1 MGTICAKLVS
11 NDAADGPTV
20 NSGDMNKR
28 DAISVDD
35 DARRRRR
42 AAYDS
47 IVLSARNALQQM
59 ERYGEEFVTS
69 RFGTSLAAHH
79 MEWMEQ
85 RYTWFVSAEDV
96 PKNLNE
102 SLAETV
108 LATLD
113 VDAVLRMAQNLL
125 QKMKIALDRIA
136 SDLHNADGDLV
147 DNFLQSRDFVNAVVY
162 EVTSA
167 MREFQIPPHP
177 PVPSDFMPASVVS
190 ADQSAMR
197 DWFLYREC
205 RNTLEYIIQVFSNF
219 STQDSQ

>member
-11 NDAADGPTV
+11 NDAAANGPTV

-85 RYTWFVSAEDV
+85 RYCPLQNWLTDRFQHRA
-96 PKNLNE
+96 LC
-102 SLAETV
+102 SLGT
-108 LATLD
+108 
-113 VDAVLRMAQNLL
+113 RG
-125 QKMKIALDRIA
+125 
-136 SDLHNADGDLV
+136 S
-147 DNFLQSRDFVNAVVY
+147 
-162 EVTSA
+162 
-167 MREFQIPPHP
+167 
-177 PVPSDFMPASVVS
+177 
-190 ADQSAMR
+190 
-197 DWFLYREC
+197 C
-205 RNTLEYIIQVFSNF
+205 RPRTCQR
-219 STQDSQ
+219 T